1 MDERKIIDAITR
13 KLKVCNGDAQ
23 GIFEAAEMTR
33 PELFD
38 GSKTDAEIIKA
49 LCK

>member
-1 MDERKIIDAITR
+1 MNERKIIDAITR
-13 KLKVCNGDAQ
+13 KLDVSNGDAQ

-38 GSKTDAEIIKA
+38 GSRTDAEIIKE
-49 LCK
+49 LCR

>member
-1 MDERKIIDAITR
+1 MNERKIIDAIIR
-13 KLKVCNGDAQ
+13 KLDVTNGDAQ
-23 GIFEAAEMTR
+23 SIYEAAEMTR

-38 GSKTDAEIIKA
+38 GTKTDAQIIKE